1 MRRFGLAVMV
11 VFGILLLVGLAS
23 LLRFGCYAREQ
34 AHQVMEKTLDSDN
47 IILNYEYFKDQHR
60 AILAMD
66 QKIKIAQDALD
77 KFEKDAGP
85 RKDWDLRDKE
95 EHSRLTANVTG
106 TMNMKKDMVAQY
118 NANASKTNKNIFMGK
133 DVPQRI
139 EE

>member
-1 MRRFGLAVMV
+1 
-11 VFGILLLVGLAS
+11 
-23 LLRFGCYAREQ
+23 
-34 AHQVMEKTLDSDN
+34 MEKTLDSDN